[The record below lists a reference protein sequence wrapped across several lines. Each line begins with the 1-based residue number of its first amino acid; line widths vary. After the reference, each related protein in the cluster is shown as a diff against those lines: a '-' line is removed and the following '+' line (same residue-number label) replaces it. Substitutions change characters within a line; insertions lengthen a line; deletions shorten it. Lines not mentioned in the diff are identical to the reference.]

1 MSSLINKVF
10 LTAVVFPALANAAVV
25 KFGTPLE
32 RAGWKFDGDK
42 FQCRLIH
49 EVDNFGRFV
58 LRRHAGHPLS
68 LALEAD
74 WLPGQGIDAEFSLQK
89 PGWQPSS
96 PDVAHHY
103 SAHWQQSQA
112 RLVGAGE
119 PFLQALELG
128 WNWQVDLGDQLGQ
141 QWRVSSANVQGQSAA
156 LEMRQCLNQLLP
168 MSYEQVRRLE
178 IRYSSGG
185 VEPAFGAADNIHA
198 AAAYVQADAR
208 INKVLVDGHTDS
220 DGDSLSNLVLSRTRA
235 DEIAARLV
243 AAGVPAAKIEIRG
256 HGERFPLVSN
266 GSAAGRAKN
275 RRVTI
280 RLVMAGDDQAPSQ
293 EAAPDMSSTLPKI
306 LNAQESGE

>member
-1 MSSLINKVF
+1 M
-10 LTAVVFPALANAAVV
+10 TAVVFPALANAAVV
-25 KFGTPLE
+25 KFDTPLE

-49 EVDNFGRFV
+49 EVDHFGRFV
-58 LRRHAGHPLS
+58 LSRHAGHSLS
-68 LALEAD
+68 LALESD
-74 WLPGQGIDAEFSLQK
+74 WLPEQGIDARFSLQK

-96 PDVAHHY
+96 PDAGHHY
-103 SAHWQQSQA
+103 PAHWQQSQA

-128 WNWQVDLGDQLGQ
+128 WNWQVVLSDSQGQ
-141 QWRVSSANVQGQSAA
+141 QWQVSSANVQGQPAA
-156 LEMRQCLNQLLP
+156 LAMRQCLKQLLP
-168 MSYEQVRRLE
+168 VSYEQVRRLE
-178 IRYSSGG
+178 IPYPSGA
-185 VEPAFGAADNIHA
+185 VEPASGAADSIDA
-198 AAAYVQADAR
+198 AAAYVQADSR
-208 INKVLVDGHTDS
+208 IRKVLVDGHSDS
-220 DGDSLSNLVLSRTRA
+220 DGDSLANLVLSRTRA

-266 GSAAGRAKN
+266 GSATGRAKN

-280 RLVMAGDDQAPSQ
+280 RLVMAGDDLPPSQ
-293 EAAPDMSSTLPKI
+293 AEAPDMSSTLPKT